1 MAENRGPDKHYKFP
15 TFRCGANPPLQ
26 HPIKA
31 NIVRLGEHG
40 IRRVCALHVL
50 VIEDDI
56 AAVEHL
62 ISGLSVAG
70 HTANW
75 AYTGADG
82 HILARERIF
91 DTLIID
97 RMLPD
102 IDGLSLVVALRAEK
116 IDTPI
121 LMLTTMGG
129 VQDRIDGL
137 NAGADDYLVKPAAL
151 DELVARV
158 RALGRRYKARD
169 ESRLEIGGLVVDR
182 FARRVTRDGREIA
195 LQQREYQILLV
206 LMENAGNVVTR
217 KMLIEQVWNYDFDPK
232 TNIVESHLSRLR
244 TKIDKDFAVQ
254 LIHTVRRSGY
264 ALHE

>member
-1 MAENRGPDKHYKFP
+1 
-15 TFRCGANPPLQ
+15 
-26 HPIKA
+26 
-31 NIVRLGEHG
+31 
-40 IRRVCALHVL
+40 LHVL

-56 AAVEHL
+56 ATVEHL
-62 ISGLSVAG
+62 VAGLSAAG
-70 HTANW
+70 HTASW
-75 AYTGADG
+75 AFTAKEG
-82 HILARERIF
+82 HALARAHNF

-121 LMLTTMGG
+121 LILTTMGG
-129 VQDRIDGL
+129 VQDRVEGL
-137 NAGADDYLVKPAAL
+137 DAGADDYLLKPVAL
-151 DELVARV
+151 DELAARV
-158 RALGRRYKARD
+158 RALGRRYRARD
-169 ESRLEIGGLVVDR
+169 DSLLEVGGLVLDKI
-182 FARRVTRDGREIA
+182 ARKVTRGDREIT

-206 LMENAGNVVTR
+206 LMENAGNIVTR

-244 TKIDKDFAVQ
+244 TKIDKDFDVQ

-264 ALHE
+264 SLHE

>member
-1 MAENRGPDKHYKFP
+1 
-15 TFRCGANPPLQ
+15 
-26 HPIKA
+26 
-31 NIVRLGEHG
+31 
-40 IRRVCALHVL
+40 LHVL

-56 AAVEHL
+56 ATVEHL
-62 ISGLSVAG
+62 ISGLSAAG
-70 HTANW
+70 HTASW

-82 HILARERIF
+82 HILARDRIF

-102 IDGLSLVVALRAEK
+102 MDGLSLVVALRAEK

-129 VQDRIDGL
+129 VQDRVDGL
-137 NAGADDYLVKPAAL
+137 NAGADDYLLKPVAL
-151 DELVARV
+151 EELIARV
-158 RALGRRYKARD
+158 QALGRRYKAQ
-169 ESRLEIGGLVVDR
+169 ENSRLEVGGLVLDK
-182 FARRVTRDGREIA
+182 FARKVTRAGREIA

-217 KMLIEQVWNYDFDPK
+217 KMLIERVWNYDFDPK

-244 TKIDKDFAVQ
+244 TKIDKDFTVQ

-264 ALHE
+264 SLHE

>member
-1 MAENRGPDKHYKFP
+1 M
-15 TFRCGANPPLQ
+15 
-26 HPIKA
+26 
-31 NIVRLGEHG
+31 
-40 IRRVCALHVL
+40 HVL

-56 AAVEHL
+56 ATVQHL
-62 ISGLSVAG
+62 VSGLSAAG
-70 HTANW
+70 HTAGW
-75 AYTGADG
+75 AYTGKEG
-82 HILARERIF
+82 HALARERIF

-102 IDGLSLVVALRAEK
+102 MDGLSLVVTLRAEQ

-129 VQDRIDGL
+129 VQDRVDGL
-137 NAGADDYLVKPAAL
+137 DAGADDYLLKPVAL

-158 RALGRRYKARD
+158 RALGRRYKGRD
-169 ESRLEIGGLVVDR
+169 EARLEVGGLVLDKFTR
-182 FARRVTRDGREIA
+182 KVTRGGRDIP

-206 LMENAGNVVTR
+206 LMENAGNIVTR

-244 TKIDKDFAVQ
+244 TKIDRDFDVQ

-264 ALHE
+264 SLHE

>member
-1 MAENRGPDKHYKFP
+1 
-15 TFRCGANPPLQ
+15 
-26 HPIKA
+26 
-31 NIVRLGEHG
+31 
-40 IRRVCALHVL
+40 L

-56 AAVEHL
+56 GTVEHL
-62 ISGLSVAG
+62 ISGLSAAG

-82 HILARERIF
+82 LVLARERVF

-102 IDGLSLVVALRAEK
+102 VDGLSLVVALRAEK

-129 VQDRIDGL
+129 LQDRVDGL
-137 NAGADDYLVKPAAL
+137 NAGADDYLLKPIAL
-151 DELVARV
+151 EELAARV
-158 RALGRRYKARD
+158 RALGRRYRARD
-169 ESRLEIGGLVVDR
+169 DARLEIGELVLDR
-182 FARRVTRDGREIA
+182 FARKVTRAGREIP

-206 LMENAGNVVTR
+206 LMENAGSIVTR
-217 KMLIEQVWNYDFDPK
+217 KMLIEQVWNYDFDPR

-244 TKIDKDFAVQ
+244 TKIDKDFDVQ

-264 ALHE
+264 SLHE

>member
-1 MAENRGPDKHYKFP
+1 M
-15 TFRCGANPPLQ
+15 
-26 HPIKA
+26 
-31 NIVRLGEHG
+31 
-40 IRRVCALHVL
+40 HVL

-56 AAVEHL
+56 ATVEHL
-62 ISGLSVAG
+62 ISGLSAAG

-75 AYTGADG
+75 AYTGG
-82 HILARERIF
+82 EGQILAREGIF
-91 DTLIID
+91 DALIID

-129 VQDRIDGL
+129 LKDRIDGL
-137 NAGADDYLVKPAAL
+137 DAGADDYLLKPVAVEELAA
-151 DELVARV
+151 RI
-158 RALGRRYKARD
+158 RALARRYKARD
-169 ESRLEIGGLVVDR
+169 DTGLEVGGLVLDR
-182 FARRVTRDGREIA
+182 LARRVTRAGREIP

-206 LMENAGNVVTR
+206 LMENAGNIVTR
-217 KMLIEQVWNYDFDPK
+217 RMLIEQVWNYDFDPK

-244 TKIDKDFAVQ
+244 TKIDKDFDVQ

-264 ALHE
+264 SLHE